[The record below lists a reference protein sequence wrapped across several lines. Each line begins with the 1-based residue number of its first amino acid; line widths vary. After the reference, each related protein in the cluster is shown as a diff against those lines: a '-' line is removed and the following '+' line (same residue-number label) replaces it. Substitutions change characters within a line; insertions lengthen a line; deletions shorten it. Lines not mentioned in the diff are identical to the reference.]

1 MGIIAH
7 GIDLVD
13 FRRIEQMA
21 ERHGERFLDR
31 VFTAA
36 EQAYAEANRNGM
48 EKLAGR
54 FAAKEAVLK
63 LLGTGWR
70 GKIAWT
76 DIEVVNTK
84 SGQPIVS
91 LSGEV
96 KRIAERIG
104 IGHISV
110 SITHTANFA
119 IASAVA
125 PTEQNNHEDTKTQR

>member
-1 MGIIAH
+1 MEIVAH

-13 FRRIEQMA
+13 CPRIEEMVT
-21 ERHGERFLDR
+21 RHGERFIQR

-36 EQAYAEANRNGM
+36 EQAYAEANKNKI

-54 FAAKEAVLK
+54 FAAKEAILK
-63 LLGTGWR
+63 LVGTGWR

-76 DIEVVNTK
+76 DIEIINNS
-84 SGQPIVS
+84 SGQPEVT
-91 LSGEV
+91 LGGEV
-96 KRIAERIG
+96 EKIADKLG
-104 IGHISV
+104 IKHISV

-125 PTEQNNHEDTKTQR
+125 LAKKS

>member
-1 MGIIAH
+1 MKIVQ

-13 FRRIEQMA
+13 FGRIEQMA
-21 ERHGERFLDR
+21 ERHGQRFMDR
-31 VFTAA
+31 VYTET
-36 EQAYAEANRNGM
+36 EQNYANANKNKM

-54 FAAKEAVLK
+54 FAAKEAILK

-76 DIEVVNTK
+76 DIEIINNEM
-84 SGQPIVS
+84 GQPLVRIC
-91 LSGEV
+91 GQV
-96 KRIAERIG
+96 KQIADKLG
-104 IGHISV
+104 ISEISV

-125 PTEQNNHEDTKTQR
+125 LTESNRE

>member
-1 MGIIAH
+1 MEIIAH

-13 FRRIEQMA
+13 CPRIEEMMK
-21 ERHGERFLDR
+21 RHGQRFIDR

-36 EQAYAEANRNGM
+36 EQAYADSNKDKV

-54 FAAKEAVLK
+54 FAAKEAIMK
-63 LLGTGWR
+63 LMGTGWR

-76 DIEVVNTK
+76 DIEVINNAA
-84 SGQPIVS
+84 GQPEVT
-91 LSGEV
+91 LCGEV
-96 KRIAERIG
+96 KKIADGLEVK
-104 IGHISV
+104 HISV

-125 PTEQNNHEDTKTQR
+125 LCHKDTK

>member
-1 MGIIAH
+1 MTIVAH

-13 FRRIEQMA
+13 CPRIEQMVQ
-21 ERHGERFLDR
+21 RHGERFIDR

-36 EQAYAEANRNGM
+36 EQAYAKSSKNEI

-63 LLGTGWR
+63 LIGTGWR

-76 DIEVVNTK
+76 DIEVINNA
-84 SGQPIVS
+84 SGQPEVTI
-91 LSGEV
+91 SGQV
-96 KRIAERIG
+96 KKIADELKIE
-104 IGHISV
+104 HISV

-125 PTEQNNHEDTKTQR
+125 LAK

>member
-1 MGIIAH
+1 MEIVAH

-13 FRRIEQMA
+13 FPRIEEMA
-21 ERHGERFLDR
+21 KQHGQRFLDR
-31 VFTAA
+31 IFTAS
-36 EQAYAEANRNGM
+36 EQAYADANKNRI

-54 FAAKEAVLK
+54 FAAKEAILK
-63 LLGTGWR
+63 LMGTGWR

-76 DIEVVNTK
+76 DIEIVNNP
-84 SGQPIVS
+84 SGQPQVS

-96 KRIAERIG
+96 KKIADKLRIK
-104 IGHISV
+104 HISV

-125 PTEQNNHEDTKTQR
+125 MANSHESK

>member
-1 MGIIAH
+1 MQIIAH

-13 FRRIEQMA
+13 CPRIEKMI
-21 ERHGERFLDR
+21 ERHGQRFLER
-31 VFTAA
+31 VFTAT
-36 EQAYAEANRNGM
+36 EQAYAQSNKNRI

-63 LLGTGWR
+63 LMGTGWR

-76 DIEVVNTK
+76 DIGIVNSP
-84 SGQPIVS
+84 SGQPDVT
-91 LSGEV
+91 LTGEV
-96 KRIAERIG
+96 SEIAGRLG
-104 IGHISV
+104 IEHISV

-125 PTEQNNHEDTKTQR
+125 LAKSNEDE

>member
-1 MGIIAH
+1 MKIVAH

-13 FRRIEQMA
+13 CPRIVDMVD
-21 ERHGERFLDR
+21 RHKEHFIDR
-31 VFTAA
+31 VFTKG
-36 EQAYAEANRNGM
+36 EQDYANSNKNRI

-54 FAAKEAVLK
+54 FAAKEAILK
-63 LLGTGWR
+63 LMGTGWR

-76 DIEVVNTK
+76 DIEVINNRM
-84 SGQPIVS
+84 GQQVVT

-96 KRIAERIG
+96 EKIAKKLG
-104 IGHISV
+104 IEQISV

-125 PTEQNNHEDTKTQR
+125 LADKNEKQ

>member
-1 MGIIAH
+1 MEIVAH

-13 FRRIEQMA
+13 FPRIEEMA
-21 ERHGERFLDR
+21 KRHGGRFLNR
-31 VFTAA
+31 IFTAA
-36 EQAYAEANRNGM
+36 EQAYAEANKNGI

-54 FAAKEAVLK
+54 FAAKEAILK

-76 DIEVVNTK
+76 DIEVVNSP
-84 SGQPIVS
+84 SGQPVVT

-96 KRIAERIG
+96 KKIAEKLG
-104 IGHISV
+104 IKHISV

-125 PTEQNNHEDTKTQR
+125 LSEKK

>member
-1 MGIIAH
+1 MEIIAH

-13 FRRIEQMA
+13 FPRIEEMVK
-21 ERHGERFLDR
+21 RHGERFLER

-36 EQAYAEANRNGM
+36 ERAYAKANKNST

-54 FAAKEAVLK
+54 FAAKEAILK
-63 LLGTGWR
+63 LMGTGWR

-76 DIEVVNTK
+76 DIEITNNPT
-84 SGQPIVS
+84 GQPEVT
-91 LSGEV
+91 LTGEV
-96 KRIAERIG
+96 EKIAARLRIK
-104 IGHISV
+104 HISV

-125 PTEQNNHEDTKTQR
+125 MAQSDEGK

>member
-1 MGIIAH
+1 MKIVAH

-13 FRRIEQMA
+13 CPRIEDMI
-21 ERHGERFLDR
+21 RHHGERFISR
-31 VFTAA
+31 IFTER
-36 EQAYAEANRNGM
+36 EQAYAHANKNTI
-48 EKLAGR
+48 EKFAGR

-76 DIEVVNTK
+76 DIEIVNN
-84 SGQPIVS
+84 SAGQPDVTFR
-91 LSGEV
+91 GEV
-96 KRIAERIG
+96 KTIADKLG
-104 IGHISV
+104 IEHVSV

-125 PTEQNNHEDTKTQR
+125 LSKKK

>member
-1 MGIIAH
+1 MEIVAH

-13 FRRIEQMA
+13 CPRIEQMIQ
-21 ERHGERFLDR
+21 RHGERFIKR

-36 EQAYAEANRNGM
+36 EQAYAQKNKNEV

-63 LLGTGWR
+63 LIGTGWR

-76 DIEVVNTK
+76 DIEIINNAA
-84 SGQPIVS
+84 GQPEVT
-91 LSGEV
+91 LGGEV
-96 KRIAERIG
+96 RKIADKLG
-104 IGHISV
+104 IKHVSV

-125 PTEQNNHEDTKTQR
+125 LAEKEQL

>member
-1 MGIIAH
+1 MEIIAH

-13 FRRIEQMA
+13 CPRIEQMI
-21 ERHGERFLDR
+21 ERHGERFIKR

-36 EQAYAEANRNGM
+36 EQAYAEANKNDV

-54 FAAKEAVLK
+54 FAAKEAILK
-63 LLGTGWR
+63 LIGTGWR

-76 DIEVVNTK
+76 DIEIINNPA
-84 SGQPIVS
+84 GQPEVT

-96 KRIAERIG
+96 RKIADKLG
-104 IGHISV
+104 IKHISI

-125 PTEQNNHEDTKTQR
+125 LTEKEQF

>member
-1 MGIIAH
+1 MEIVAH

-13 FRRIEQMA
+13 FPRIEEMIK
-21 ERHGERFLDR
+21 RHGERFLNK
-31 VFTAA
+31 VFTPA
-36 EQAYAEANRNGM
+36 EQAYAEANKNGM

-63 LLGTGWR
+63 LMGTGWR

-76 DIEVVNTK
+76 DIEIVNNPA
-84 SGQPIVS
+84 GQPEVA
-91 LSGEV
+91 LCGEV
-96 KRIAERIG
+96 KKIADKLG
-104 IGHISV
+104 IKHISI

-125 PTEQNNHEDTKTQR
+125 LTEIDEKK

>member
-1 MGIIAH
+1 MEIIAH

-13 FRRIEQMA
+13 CPRIEQMIK
-21 ERHGERFLDR
+21 RHGQRFIER

-36 EQAYAEANRNGM
+36 EQAYADANKDSV

-63 LLGTGWR
+63 LMGTGWR

-76 DIEVVNTK
+76 DIEVVNNAA
-84 SGQPIVS
+84 GQPQVT
-91 LSGEV
+91 LDGEV
-96 KRIAERIG
+96 KKIADGLG
-104 IGHISV
+104 ITHISV

-125 PTEQNNHEDTKTQR
+125 LAEKTS

>member
-1 MGIIAH
+1 MVA
-7 GIDLVD
+7 
-13 FRRIEQMA
+13 
-21 ERHGERFLDR
+21 RHSERFLDR
-31 VFTAA
+31 VFTKR
-36 EQAYAEANRNGM
+36 EQADAQAVHNKV

-76 DIEVVNTK
+76 DIEVVNNA
-84 SGQPIVS
+84 SGQPQVRMD
-91 LSGEV
+91 GEV
-96 KRIAERIG
+96 KRIATEAG
-104 IGHISV
+104 IKEIAL

-125 PTEQNNHEDTKTQR
+125 LAEEGQPKTGGSSC

>member
-1 MGIIAH
+1 MKIIAH

-13 FRRIEQMA
+13 FPRIEEMA
-21 ERHGERFLDR
+21 ERHGKRFLNR
-31 VFTAA
+31 VFTQA
-36 EQAYAEANRNGM
+36 EQAYAEANKNRM

-54 FAAKEAVLK
+54 FAAKEAILK
-63 LLGTGWR
+63 LMGTGWR

-76 DIEVVNTK
+76 DIEVINDSAGAPKVT
-84 SGQPIVS
+84 

-96 KRIAERIG
+96 ARIADKLG
-104 IGHISV
+104 IEHISV

-125 PTEQNNHEDTKTQR
+125 IAQPNEE

>member
-1 MGIIAH
+1 MEIIAH

-13 FRRIEQMA
+13 CPRIEQMIQ
-21 ERHGERFLDR
+21 RHGERFINR

-36 EQAYAEANRNGM
+36 EQAYAGKSKNEV

-54 FAAKEAVLK
+54 FAAKEAILK
-63 LLGTGWR
+63 LIGTGWR

-76 DIEVVNTK
+76 DIEVINNAA
-84 SGQPIVS
+84 GQPEVT
-91 LSGEV
+91 LDGEV
-96 KRIAERIG
+96 GKIAEKLG
-104 IGHISV
+104 IKHISI

-125 PTEQNNHEDTKTQR
+125 LTQSNEDE

>member
-1 MGIIAH
+1 MEIVAH

-13 FRRIEQMA
+13 CPRIEQMMQ
-21 ERHGERFLDR
+21 RHGDRFIER

-36 EQAYAEANRNGM
+36 EQAYAEANKNKI

-63 LLGTGWR
+63 LMGTGWR

-76 DIEVVNTK
+76 DIEIINN
-84 SGQPIVS
+84 SAGQPEVT
-91 LSGEV
+91 LDGEV
-96 KRIAERIG
+96 KKIADKLG
-104 IGHISV
+104 VKHISV

-125 PTEQNNHEDTKTQR
+125 LTQSNED

>member
-1 MGIIAH
+1 MEIVAH

-13 FRRIEQMA
+13 CPRIEQMIQ
-21 ERHGERFLDR
+21 RHGERFVKK

-36 EQAYAEANRNGM
+36 EQAYAETNKNEV

-63 LLGTGWR
+63 LVGTGWR

-76 DIEVVNTK
+76 DIEIINNAA
-84 SGQPIVS
+84 GQPEVN
-91 LSGEV
+91 LNGEV
-96 KRIAERIG
+96 RIIAEQLG
-104 IGHISV
+104 IKHISV

-125 PTEQNNHEDTKTQR
+125 LAQR

>member
-1 MGIIAH
+1 MGKLLH

-13 FRRIEQMA
+13 FPRIEEMVA
-21 ERHGERFLDR
+21 RHDKRFLDK

-36 EQAYAEANRNGM
+36 EQAYAEANKNGV

-63 LLGTGWR
+63 LVGTGWR

-76 DIEVVNTK
+76 DIEVVNTET
-84 SGQPIVS
+84 GQPEVR

-96 KRIAERIG
+96 KKIADKLSIT
-104 IGHISV
+104 HISV

-125 PTEQNNHEDTKTQR
+125 LAGSDENK

>member
-1 MGIIAH
+1 MEVVAH

-13 FRRIEQMA
+13 CPRIKQMIK
-21 ERHGERFLDR
+21 RHGIRFLDR
-31 VFTAA
+31 VFTAG
-36 EQAYAEANRNGM
+36 EQAYAESNKNKI

-63 LLGTGWR
+63 LMGTGWR

-76 DIEVVNTK
+76 DIEIINDS
-84 SGQPIVS
+84 SGQPRVT
-91 LSGEV
+91 LDGEV
-96 KRIAERIG
+96 KELAGKLG
-104 IGHISV
+104 IKQISV

-125 PTEQNNHEDTKTQR
+125 LTKKK